1 VTARRSRASSLTSL
15 PAEQFSFGSRDK
27 HDFRFS
33 YFRGMYSRKPNFLGA
48 GCFSK
53 SFVLFVLFERKYRLS
68 SGLVLYLRPQ
78 FDSPGSLSSGVF
90 CMTTRKDPPAL
101 IDTVLAFELWVLILE
116 LSITGQQCLH
126 APRIKG
132 IDSSHLPH
140 SSRICY
146 FDPRVADPNPSNYL
160 LAGNT
165 LLLFKSWLSIL

>member
-15 PAEQFSFGSRDK
+15 PAERFSFSPRDK
-27 HDFRFS
+27 RDFGLS
-33 YFRGMYSRKPNFLGA
+33 YFRGMYFRKPNFLGA

-68 SGLVLYLRPQ
+68 SGLVLYSRPQ
-78 FDSPGSLSSGVF
+78 FDSLGNLSSGVF

-101 IDTVLAFELWVLILE
+101 IDTVLVFELWILILE
-116 LSITGQQCLH
+116 LSIMGQQCLH

-132 IDSSHLPH
+132 VDSSRLPH
-140 SSRICY
+140 SSRLCY
-146 FDPRVADPNPSNYL
+146 FDLRVEDPSPSNCL
-160 LAGNT
+160 LAGNA